1 MGKVAKLMESNNI
14 QEKIRKVMS
23 LSGITFTQ
31 TPKKLS
37 TEEALVVLNLNI
49 EIKDMEIAETYEGI
63 ILAAAESQERCSKCT
78 IPADEAINCSKMG
91 IEFVNGRIYQK
102 ASLCNKA
109 KAYLSALQMGKV
121 MEATGLGKRFAQRL
135 FSTFNLTSENKPA
148 YDFCRIFCD
157 NYKADSRGLILSG
170 SYGTGK
176 THLAAAI
183 INELLKTKNVVGAFV
198 VVPDLLKAIR
208 KSFDEKDNKDIKQ
221 LFDTVKKS
229 ELLVLD
235 DLGSEKSSDWV
246 REQLFILIN
255 SRYENMLP
263 TIITTNLS
271 MSELAEENVLGRRI
285 VSRLCEMTSGVIVKA
300 GDYRLKSLAGD
311 RA

>member
-1 MGKVAKLMESNNI
+1 M
-14 QEKIRKVMS
+14 
-23 LSGITFTQ
+23 
-31 TPKKLS
+31 
-37 TEEALVVLNLNI
+37 VLNLNI
-49 EIKDMEIAETYEGI
+49 EIKDMELAETYEGI
-63 ILAAAESQERCSKCT
+63 ILAAAESQERCNKCT

-91 IEFVNGRIYQK
+91 VEFENGRIYQK